1 MYFRGNYVD
10 QLNEILV
17 NHYQRT
23 ISGENMLTIVSAEM
37 KSQFETYYPSNL
49 MDGNLNN
56 FAHTTTVED
65 GMWMRV
71 YLETQSSVTKVI
83 VYNRRSDCC
92 KYRIV
97 GASVF
102 IKTGDEYVKDCGK
115 INSAENSYTF
125 NCEGDG
131 NVIEISQEGT
141 VRDWNI
147 AEIQVYGIPAI
158 IPSPGL
164 DL

>member
-1 MYFRGNYVD
+1 MNLF
-10 QLNEILV
+10 EAE
-17 NHYQRT
+17 
-23 ISGENMLTIVSAEM
+23 GENMLTIVGAGI
-37 KSQFETYYPSNL
+37 KIKNQHGLYPPSYL

-56 FAHTTTVED
+56 FAHSLEAND

-71 YLETQSSVTKVI
+71 NLETQSSVTKVI
-83 VYNRRSDCC
+83 IYNRLSCC
-92 KYRIV
+92 KDRIV

-115 INSAENSYTF
+115 VSSAENSYTF

-141 VRDWNI
+141 VGDWNI
-147 AEIQVYGIPAI
+147 AEIKVYGTPAK

-164 DL
+164 DI

>member
-1 MYFRGNYVD
+1 MVFQRLT
-10 QLNEILV
+10 QCERLV
-17 NHYQRT
+17 NYYQRT

-37 KSQFETYYPSNL
+37 KNQFETYYPSNL

-56 FAHTTTVED
+56 FAHTKKVED

-71 YLETQSSVTKVI
+71 NLKTESSVTKVM
-83 VYNRRSDCC
+83 VYNRNSYAD
-92 KYRIV
+92 RII

-102 IKTGDEYVKDCGK
+102 IKKGDEYVKDCGK

-131 NVIEISQEGT
+131 NVIEISQEGK
-141 VRDWNI
+141 VGMWNI
-147 AEIQVYGIPAI
+147 AEIEVYGTPAK

-164 DL
+164 DH

>member
-1 MYFRGNYVD
+1 
-10 QLNEILV
+10 
-17 NHYQRT
+17 
-23 ISGENMLTIVSAEM
+23 
-37 KSQFETYYPSNL
+37 

-56 FAHTTTVED
+56 FAHTLGAGD

-71 YLETQSSVTKVI
+71 NLETQSSVTRVI
-83 VYNRRSDCC
+83 VYNRNDCC
-92 KYRIV
+92 KDRIV

-141 VRDWNI
+141 VGEWNI
-147 AEIQVYGIPAI
+147 AEIEVYGTPAK

-164 DL
+164 DH

>member
-1 MYFRGNYVD
+1 
-10 QLNEILV
+10 
-17 NHYQRT
+17 
-23 ISGENMLTIVSAEM
+23 MLTIVSAEM
-37 KSQFETYYPSNL
+37 KNQFETYPPSNL

-56 FAHTTTVED
+56 FAHTKKVED

-71 YLETQSSVTKVI
+71 NLKTESSVTKVM
-83 VYNRRSDCC
+83 VYNRNSYAD
-92 KYRIV
+92 RIV

-102 IKTGDEYVKDCGK
+102 IKKGDEYVKDCGK

-131 NVIEISQEGT
+131 NVIEISQEGK
-141 VRDWNI
+141 VGKWNI
-147 AEIQVYGIPAI
+147 AEIEVYGTPAK

-164 DL
+164 DH